1 MNLTSIV
8 SPKNKTLAM
17 QRPVGYPRLN
27 REPSRTANSPSL
39 MKPVPN
45 DHANCQA
52 DLEVVPVRQLS
63 TPKLLVSIRNRDE
76 LAAVMAVGVDIIDL
90 KEPRRG
96 PLAPA
101 DAELWSHAASLWS
114 AGSPTSLL
122 SAALGERAD
131 AIQIAG
137 RLPSAFAFAKVGP
150 SGCRSAGDMRDL
162 WAAVGER
169 LDDRIELVA
178 VAYADFQAARSLHP
192 EAIFQLAAKAGFA
205 RCLIDT
211 CVKDGRST
219 LDHLGMD
226 GLASLASVATEA
238 GLWWTLAGS
247 IRVDCVSLLRQH
259 AVWPDCLGVRGDVCR
274 RGRAGTL
281 SSQRVTI
288 WKESLLQQC

>member
-1 MNLTSIV
+1 
-8 SPKNKTLAM
+8 
-17 QRPVGYPRLN
+17 
-27 REPSRTANSPSL
+27 

-45 DHANCQA
+45 DHANWLG
-52 DLEVVPVRQLS
+52 DIEVPIEQLN
-63 TPKLLVSIRNRDE
+63 TPKLLVSVRNRGE
-76 LAAVMAVGVDIIDL
+76 LAAAIASGVDIIDL
-90 KEPRRG
+90 KEPSRG

-101 DAELWSHAASLWS
+101 DAALWWYAASLWEDL
-114 AGSPTSLL
+114 SPSSPL

-150 SGCRSAGDMRDL
+150 SGCRSEGAMRDL
-162 WAAVGER
+162 WAIVRER

-178 VAYADFQAARSLHP
+178 VAYADFHAARSLQP
-192 EAIFQLAAKAGFA
+192 ETIFQLAAEAGFE

-211 CVKDGRST
+211 FGKDGRST
-219 LDHLGMD
+219 LDHLGID
-226 GLASLASVATEA
+226 GLASLANVAREA

-259 AVWPDCLGVRGDVCR
+259 AVLPDCFGVRGDVCR

-281 SSQRVTI
+281 SSERVTV
-288 WKESLLQQC
+288 WKTSLLQRC

>member
-1 MNLTSIV
+1 M
-8 SPKNKTLAM
+8 
-17 QRPVGYPRLN
+17 
-27 REPSRTANSPSL
+27 
-39 MKPVPN
+39 
-45 DHANCQA
+45 
-52 DLEVVPVRQLS
+52 
-63 TPKLLVSIRNRDE
+63 LLVSIRNRDE
-76 LAAVMAVGVDIIDL
+76 LAAVMAGGVDIIDL

-101 DAELWSHAASLWS
+101 DAALWSHAASLWE
-114 AGSPTSLL
+114 ALGPTSLL

-131 AIQIAG
+131 AIQIAE

-150 SGCRSAGDMRDL
+150 SGCRSPGAMRDL

-178 VAYADFQAARSLHP
+178 VAYADFQAARSLPP

-211 CVKDGRST
+211 YVKDGRST

-226 GLASLASVATEA
+226 GLASLASVAAET

-247 IRVDCVSLLRQH
+247 IRVDYVSLLRQQ
-259 AVWPDCLGVRGDVCR
+259 AVWPDCFGVRGDVCR

-281 SSQRVTI
+281 SRQRVTI
-288 WKESLLQQC
+288 WKAFLRQEC